1 MTAPAPDTGMA
12 RERTALSW
20 RRTAVSAM
28 GTAALFIN
36 HAVSNG
42 WRHAAAAPLAA
53 AVVLGVLALMCFER
67 NRLLR
72 EGQDAHSRRAVTVTT
87 VVIVLV
93 CAVALYIG
101 LRDPLR

>member
-1 MTAPAPDTGMA
+1 MTADTGMA

-20 RRTAVSAM
+20 RRTAVSSM

-42 WRHAAAAPLAA
+42 WRHAAAAPLIATLM
-53 AVVLGVLALMCFER
+53 LGVLAVGSFRR
-67 NRLLR
+67 NYSLHSDRA
-72 EGQDAHSRRAVTVTT
+72 GDSRRAITTTT
-87 VVIVLV
+87 VVIALV
-93 CAVALYIG
+93 CVVALYIG